1 MTQRARLTDGLDPR
15 VICASPGWW
24 FPEGDPAR
32 QYDWGEAN
40 VNLLTSVEKLGRE
53 FGTPNLKGLPC
64 RLLGPRT

>member
-1 MTQRARLTDGLDPR
+1 MMAYRD
-15 VICASPGWW
+15 ASPSGCA
-24 FPEGDPAR
+24 PEGDPAR